1 MLNKPVGVA
10 QVNHSSIH
18 HDIEE
23 VDVGEVSDMYKN
35 HAESQAVHDSYEL
48 GNEVAAEKNEP
59 LFDNRVGFT
68 NCDDLKGEVTQG
80 WSAGVADLNN
90 PAPNPPAGAK
100 ARFRDMSRESR
111 KLDSSER
118 TNDSTVDPNKPKRDI
133 LKGFHG
139 G

>member
-1 MLNKPVGVA
+1 MFMKPA
-10 QVNHSSIH
+10 SNISQTASASIH
-18 HDIEE
+18 HDLEF
-23 VDVGEVSDMYKN
+23 VDVGEISDLYKN
-35 HAESQAVHDSYEL
+35 HADCQAVHDIYEL
-48 GNEVAAEKNEP
+48 GNESAAEKNDP

-68 NCDDLKGEVTQG
+68 NCDELKGDVTQATG
-80 WSAGVADLNN
+80 EGLNN
-90 PAPNPPAGAK
+90 ASPTPPAGAK
-100 ARFRDMSRESR
+100 AHLRDVKQENR